1 MPREVVNK
9 ITVIPYNITQPFP
22 LVNGLSGAHQDEE
35 GNKAVV
41 IRWDR
46 LSHRRIP
53 EKWLAGQSSI
63 EKGWLCP
70 EVLTLLGTL
79 RGGGTSQWTSC

>member
-1 MPREVVNK
+1 M
-9 ITVIPYNITQPFP
+9 
-22 LVNGLSGAHQDEE
+22 NGLSGAHPDEE

-53 EKWLAGQSSI
+53 DKWLAGQSSRG
-63 EKGWLCP
+63 KGWLCP
-70 EVLTLLGTL
+70 EMLPFLLLGTL
-79 RGGGTSQWTSC
+79 RGGSTLLWVSC